1 MVSEVLETSKKVSET
16 SKAVRIDRQA
26 VGCFV
31 ERLVAENIQAPT
43 WDTRFHFFDGT
54 EKTVAYLLVLDTINF
69 CFWPPA
75 GKSKWEIDYGSER
88 LSGYYA
94 LAASIKKA
102 FESGIPLWEAGSLAD
117 LSLDQLKRLL
127 RGRGEIQ
134 LLDNR
139 LTALR
144 DLGNIL
150 VKEYGGHAHRL
161 VESAGHSALMLAR
174 LLAEKLASFND
185 SAEYQG
191 HRVIFYKRAQI
202 LAADL
207 FGAFNGKKWGRF
219 TDMDQLT
226 AFADY
231 KLPQVLRHLEIRL
244 EVPVSGGRLHFT
256 QLPDLPLD
264 PLGVRAEPVDEV
276 HQRNQVAH
284 LIIMSPP

>member
-1 MVSEVLETSKKVSET
+1 M
-16 SKAVRIDRQA
+16 
-26 VGCFV
+26 
-31 ERLVAENIQAPT
+31 
-43 WDTRFHFFDGT
+43 
-54 EKTVAYLLVLDTINF
+54 
-69 CFWPPA
+69 
-75 GKSKWEIDYGSER
+75 
-88 LSGYYA
+88 
-94 LAASIKKA
+94 
-102 FESGIPLWEAGSLAD
+102 AD
-117 LSLDQLKRLL
+117 LSLHQLKHLL

-161 VESAGHSALMLAR
+161 VESAGHSALILAR

-185 SAEYQG
+185 SADYQG
-191 HRVIFYKRAQI
+191 HKVFFYKRAQI

-231 KLPQVLRHLEIRL
+231 KLPQVLRHLEILRYTNAL
-244 EVPVSGGRLHFT
+244 ARKIDREISIEAGSPEEIEIRANTILAVEWIQRECAKRGKALKSFEIDWL
-256 QLPDLPLD
+256 LWN
-264 PLGVRAEPVDEV
+264 LGQDDRYREKPYHKTVT
-276 HQRNQVAH
+276 
-284 LIIMSPP
+284 IFY